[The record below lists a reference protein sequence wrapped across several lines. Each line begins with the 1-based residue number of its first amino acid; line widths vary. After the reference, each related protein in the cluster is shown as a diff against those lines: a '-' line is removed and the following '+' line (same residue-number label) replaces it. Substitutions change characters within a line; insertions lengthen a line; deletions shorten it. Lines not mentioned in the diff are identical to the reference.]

1 LLLIRDDDHRLTFH
15 EGDFVQFRERELG
28 RIVGVFVH
36 EMSDSVP
43 RFFFYMSTMAT
54 EAYCKDNILN
64 LPIYKL
70 NSGEKKIVG
79 LPGIQMSKR
88 YMVPLRGTLF
98 TSRTPELG
106 ITEDMVLACT
116 WEVKFF

>member
-1 LLLIRDDDHRLTFH
+1 
-15 EGDFVQFRERELG
+15 
-28 RIVGVFVH
+28 
-36 EMSDSVP
+36 
-43 RFFFYMSTMAT
+43 MSTMTT

-88 YMVPLRGTLF
+88 YMVPLRGTQNL
-98 TSRTPELG
+98 ELLK
-106 ITEDMVLACT
+106 IWFFHVLGKPSFSKLYQ
-116 WEVKFF
+116 KFIVRLSL